1 MVVNRAR
8 GEVEELEERKES
20 KFDVEG
26 EARGGLLL

>member
-1 MVVNRAR
+1 VNRAR

-20 KFDVEG
+20 KIGVEG